1 MKQYIGDG
9 MLLVTAFVWGSGFVV
24 TAIALDYLTPFQVMA
39 GRFILASI
47 ILSLLFAYKFKSFTK
62 AIVWKGAILG
72 TILFIGFA
80 LQTVGLQFTTPSKN
94 AFLTAVNVV
103 IVPVIAYFIFK
114 RKIDRHETIG
124 SILAIIGIGFLTL
137 QGTLTMNIGDALSLA
152 CAVAFA
158 FDIFYTNLFVQK
170 EDAIS
175 LTIVQFYTASLL
187 SVLIV
192 FLQGDIPVSFEREAI
207 LSIVYLAVFSTT
219 VAYVFQNVA
228 FRYTTA
234 TKAAIILSLES
245 FFGMLLSVLLLHEAL
260 TGRMVIGAILIM
272 AAILITEVKPSF
284 QHKKIKEGM

>member
-1 MKQYIGDG
+1 
-9 MLLVTAFVWGSGFVV
+9 
-24 TAIALDYLTPFQVMA
+24 
-39 GRFILASI
+39 
-47 ILSLLFAYKFKSFTK
+47 
-62 AIVWKGAILG
+62 
-72 TILFIGFA
+72 
-80 LQTVGLQFTTPSKN
+80 
-94 AFLTAVNVV
+94 LTAVNVV

-272 AAILITEVKPSF
+272 AAILIAEVKPSF